1 MIIITSF
8 ESQFRIFLTERLV
21 MMNFLNQY
29 MHQIFD

>member
-8 ESQFRIFLTERLV
+8 ESQFIIFLTERLV

-29 MHQIFD
+29 IHQIFD